1 MKFLEYIKNK
11 RIAVVGPAGYTT
23 KFNNKDLIESYD
35 IVIRF
40 NAALPVH
47 PEMVGHIGTRTDIL
61 SNCLDG
67 EKPSCGAYNSVLWK
81 EQGVKWVFCPYWPR
95 WEKYTMCSKI
105 KFEKHNNGLLDVYY
119 NDKETFFKVK
129 NALRTRPNSGVLTV
143 MFLLQHNVR
152 EIFLTGFSFGVGLY
166 DHHVGYKDYIPSKD
180 RSSINHDQSEQLIY
194 FKEQF
199 KIHKNIIKTDEYLHS
214 ILK

>member
-11 RIAVVGPAGYTT
+11 RIAVVGPAGYIT
-23 KFNNKDLIESYD
+23 KFNNRDLIESYD
-35 IVIRF
+35 IVVRF

-47 PEMVGHIGTRTDIL
+47 PDMVGHIGTRTDIL

-67 EKPSCGAYNSVLWK
+67 SKLSCGVYNSVLWK
-81 EQGVKWVFCPYWPR
+81 EQGVKWIFCPYWPG
-95 WEKYTMCSKI
+95 WERYTMRSKI

-119 NDKETFFKVK
+119 NDKETFLEVK

-166 DHHVGYKDYIPSKD
+166 DHHVGYKDYIPDKD
-180 RSSINHDQSEQLIY
+180 RSSINHDQSEQLVY
-194 FKEQF
+194 FKRQF
-199 KIHKNIIKTDEYLHS
+199 KIHKNVIKTDEYLHS